1 MMMPM
6 DFLDEEAEDA
16 HPGRPQP
23 NGQDN
28 SPALAAIDPTALHGL
43 AIPPRHWLV
52 PDWVPMARA
61 TSLYGSGG
69 EGKTLIA
76 QMLATACAIGG
87 KWLSMSVRKH
97 NSVLLFCEDD
107 LDEMHRR
114 QADINAFYECSFADL
129 GAMRWLP
136 RLGAD
141 NSLMVFENGRAR
153 HTDLFEQLL
162 SAAKTH
168 QAGLVI
174 TDTLAD
180 VFGGNENDRAQART
194 FAQSALGHIAR
205 ETGAASLTLAHP
217 SLTGSANGST
227 GSGSTGWKGTFR
239 SQLYLESPAPE
250 EGEPPNPNIRVLR
263 RAKANYAR
271 RDETI
276 ELRWKD
282 GIFVPLHAATG
293 IIASIERRSAERVFL
308 DLLAAIIAKG
318 SYVSESA
325 QAASRYAPRVF
336 SQHPDREGFRLA
348 DFKRAMGDL
357 FAMGKITIGIHK
369 DPARRSHPCI
379 IPASADPAAHASL

>member
-1 MMMPM
+1 MMMPGM
-6 DFLDEEAEDA
+6 DFVDCEAEE
-16 HPGRPQP
+16 PPKP
-23 NGQDN
+23 NGQDS

-43 AIPPRHWLV
+43 PIPPRHWLV
-52 PDWVPMARA
+52 PDWIPMARA
-61 TSLYGSGG
+61 TSLYGGGG

-180 VFGGNENDRAQART
+180 VFGGNENDRVQARQFAQA
-194 FAQSALGHIAR
+194 ALGHIAR
-205 ETGAASLTLAHP
+205 ITGAASLTLAHP

-239 SQLYLESPAPE
+239 SQLYLESPKAE
-250 EGEPPNPNIRVLR
+250 EGEPLDPDIRLLR
-263 RAKANYAR
+263 RAKANFAR

-276 ELRWKD
+276 ELRWKA
-282 GIFVPLHAATG
+282 GVFVPLHASTG
-293 IIASIERRSAERVFL
+293 IVGWIERRTTEHVFCA
-308 DLLAAIIAKG
+308 LLEQTYSKG
-318 SYVSESA
+318 QYVSHN
-325 QAASRYAPRVF
+325 SRAGNYAPKIFALR
-336 SQHPDREGFRLA
+336 PDREHFRKA
-348 DFKRAMGDL
+348 DFEHVMHALLSRGE
-357 FAMGKITIGIHK
+357 ISIEPYK
-369 DPARRSHPCI
+369 DAYGHTHERLTKCNG
-379 IPASADPAAHASL
+379 SATL